1 VGRGRYRGS
10 ESVTGEIRLTAA
22 ARRRVRSAGS
32 VTVVAR
38 GGDARG
44 AIHVARRQL
53 RLRRG

>member
-1 VGRGRYRGS
+1 MGRGRYRGS